1 MSRRALLNLFLLLA
15 HLAPAQI
22 DTSVFRDP
30 VKGKLKLRAIGGIL
44 GLSLENHGAQGVE
57 TFQEYA
63 KTQLPLL
70 PGKPSDYYFNYSAT
84 AIGFCIGPRFALART
99 IDGHSGENG
108 WTFHLNLHPRIFYL
122 YLYTDSLL
130 GDTARKVEYLYT
142 MSQTEIAVGGGPYW
156 SLFLGRRAFLRG
168 GLLAELG
175 HASGGTLS
183 VQGVATDEVGG
194 FSNERTLVDR
204 SLQGRACT
212 YLRGYLSAQLGV
224 RLGKRTDLSAQVQ
237 YGTGFM
243 WLHGVDVRSLMSST
257 LYALNL
263 QFLVTR

>member
-1 MSRRALLNLFLLLA
+1 MSRFAFLSLFLLLVC
-15 HLAPAQI
+15 PVRAQI
-22 DTSVFRDP
+22 DTSIFRDP
-30 VKGKLKLRAIGGIL
+30 VMGRLKLRAIGGIL
-44 GLSLENHGAQGVE
+44 GLSLENHGAQGVD

-84 AIGFCIGPRFALART
+84 AVGLCIGPRFALART

-122 YLYTDSLL
+122 YLHTDSLL

-156 SLFLGRRAFLRG
+156 SLFLGKRAFLRG

-175 HASGGTLS
+175 HATGGTLN
-183 VQGVATDEVGG
+183 VQGTATDEVGN
-194 FSNERTLVDR
+194 STSERTLVDR
-204 SLQGRACT
+204 TLQGRACT
-212 YLRGYLSAQLGV
+212 YLRGFVSAQIGV
-224 RLGKRTDLSAQVQ
+224 RLGKRTDLSARGQF
-237 YGTGFM
+237 GTGFM
-243 WLHGVDVRSLMSST
+243 WLHGVDVRGLMNST
-257 LYALNL
+257 LYALDM
-263 QFLVTR
+263 QFLITR